1 MTKERNAQPR
11 ENPLEAYTKKARQTT
26 EVRPAAPVVE
36 RKRERNATINVRL
49 SYRNR
54 LRMLSTLQ
62 DEPIQKIVESLIDKA
77 CKKRGI

>member
-1 MTKERNAQPR
+1 
-11 ENPLEAYTKKARQTT
+11 
-26 EVRPAAPVVE
+26 VVE

-77 CKKRGI
+77 CKKMGI